1 MTLAAPTL
9 MQMLRALIAAP
20 SVSSVSPQFDQS
32 NRAVIELL
40 AAWLEGLGFRSE
52 ILPLPH
58 QPDKFDLIATLGSG
72 PDGLVLAGH
81 TDTVP
86 YDATGWRHD
95 PFTLSEADNR
105 LYGLGTSDM
114 KSFFALAIEAAR
126 RFRAE
131 DLAAPLILVA
141 TADEE
146 SSMEGALELVRVGRP
161 RGRYAVIGEPTNLKP
176 VRMHKGILMEA
187 IRLHGRSGHSSD
199 PSLGVN
205 ALEGMYKVIGAL
217 LSLRAELQAKYRHPG
232 FAVPVPTMNL
242 GHIHGGDNP
251 NRICA
256 DCELHIDL
264 RPLPG
269 MDIDELRTLLK
280 QRTAQALAGS
290 ELRWEVTPL
299 FCGTPAMETPADSPL
314 VLAAEQLTGAAAGAA
329 AFGTEGPY
337 FRELGMDALILGPGD
352 IAQAHQPDEYLA
364 LDRITPTVDLLGRL
378 IERFCIQPMQR

>member
-1 MTLAAPTL
+1 
-9 MQMLRALIAAP
+9 
-20 SVSSVSPQFDQS
+20 
-32 NRAVIELL
+32 
-40 AAWLEGLGFRSE
+40 
-52 ILPLPH
+52 
-58 QPDKFDLIATLGSG
+58 
-72 PDGLVLAGH
+72 
-81 TDTVP
+81 
-86 YDATGWRHD
+86 
-95 PFTLSEADNR
+95 
-105 LYGLGTSDM
+105 
-114 KSFFALAIEAAR
+114 
-126 RFRAE
+126 
-131 DLAAPLILVA
+131 
-141 TADEE
+141 
-146 SSMEGALELVRVGRP
+146 
-161 RGRYAVIGEPTNLKP
+161 
-176 VRMHKGILMEA
+176 
-187 IRLHGRSGHSSD
+187 
-199 PSLGVN
+199 
-205 ALEGMYKVIGAL
+205 
-217 LSLRAELQAKYRHPG
+217 
-232 FAVPVPTMNL
+232 MNL

-314 VLAAEQLTGAAAGAA
+314 VLAAEQLTGAGAGAA

-337 FRELGMDALILGPGD
+337 FRELGMEALILGPGD